1 MKKLLTGITCVMLLA
16 LMLVSCGGKK
26 AENAPATPKVETKA
40 KTETVA
46 PKPEAT
52 APVATDRSK
61 YEVTEPIEIVWWHAL
76 ENQYAD
82 TVTEIVDGFNNSQN
96 LIKVKAEYIGN
107 YATVNESLVAAQAAG
122 TGLPAVVVANTP
134 YVAQYGASG
143 LCEDL
148 TPYAQ
153 AFDYD
158 FTDFGDGM
166 MRASSYGGK
175 QIALPFL
182 ISTQVMYYNK
192 DMADELG
199 ITIPEKFADMEDML
213 KTVAEFNDD
222 GSTAL
227 WGTIIPGWDQWYF
240 ETFFLNNG
248 SKLINE
254 DGLSTDLG
262 DKAGVETTKTIK
274 RWIDEGLAYFAV
286 GKDASS
292 IMRQNF
298 IDQKAFS
305 VIHTSSLY
313 NTYVNKCK
321 DFEVGMA
328 WLPAADTK
336 NQEIGGCV
344 LLIPAKNDQKVK
356 NAAWQFLSYLCSK
369 EVNMK
374 WADETG
380 YMPTRKSVLNTAEGL
395 DFLQRKPAFKCI
407 FDNLDYI
414 NPRIQHP
421 AWNEF
426 ATIWKNY
433 LAEIY
438 IEKTNVDS
446 SIKDMVVEMNE
457 VLEDY

>member
-1 MKKLLTGITCVMLLA
+1 MKKILSLILITIIATSMLFA
-16 LMLVSCGGKK
+16 GGGQETASPAAEKK
-26 AENAPATPKVETKA
+26 AE
-40 KTETVA
+40 TVVVD
-46 PKPEAT
+46 K
-52 APVATDRSK
+52 SK

-76 ENQYAD
+76 ENQYND

-107 YATVNESLVAAQAAG
+107 YTTVNESLVAAQAAG

-148 TPYAQ
+148 TPYAT
-153 AFDYD
+153 AFGYD

-166 MRASSYGGK
+166 MRAASYDGK

-192 DMADELG
+192 DMADALG
-199 ITIPEKFADMEDML
+199 VEIPAKFADMESFL
-213 KTVAEFNDD
+213 ETVTKFNAD
-222 GSTAL
+222 GSTAV

-248 SKLINE
+248 SKLIN
-254 DGLSTDLG
+254 DDQISTDL
-262 DKAGVETTKTIK
+262 DEEAGVNTTKAIK
-274 RWIDEGLAYFAV
+274 SWIDKGLAYFAV

-292 IMRQNF
+292 VMRQTF

-313 NTYVNKCK
+313 NTYVDKCK

-344 LLIPAKNDQKVK
+344 LLIPAKNDQKTK

-395 DFLQRKPAFKCI
+395 DFLNRKPAFKCI

-438 IEKTNVDS
+438 IEKTDVES
-446 SIKDMVVEMNE
+446 SIEDMVMEMNE